1 VAVASAVAVD
11 PEVVRAVS
19 VSASQSEDNSK
30 RGFPAIHLCKAS
42 P

>member
-1 VAVASAVAVD
+1 VD

-30 RGFPAIHLCKAS
+30 RGFPRSICV
-42 P
+42 